1 MSSGVIVIM
10 YEEGYGAPF
19 MEYYNSRVGDES
31 ESPCNYTE
39 LNNPNCNGRTTIIGG
54 VLGDEMTS
62 REIMKQLFT

>member
-1 MSSGVIVIM
+1 MGRHSWSIIIVELAMSQSHHATTG
-10 YEEGYGAPF
+10 
-19 MEYYNSRVGDES
+19 
-31 ESPCNYTE
+31 